1 VIRRP
6 SSTVGFALIAS
17 ALLGAPRESMAHDPA
32 SPTAA
37 PEAERHQVHAVVNDF
52 SLTDQAGRP
61 FRFQTLR
68 GKVVLLTFLYTTC
81 SDVCPLLTAN
91 MRALQQS
98 LTARERQD
106 VYFVSVTTDP
116 EVDTPSVLKSYAD
129 RYKVDFSDWS
139 FLTGDQ
145 RSLEPVWKMFGV
157 KVERVAR
164 GLINHTTLTA
174 LIDSKGVMRLVYL
187 NAAPDPK
194 RMLADVRGLLGQQ

>member
-1 VIRRP
+1 
-6 SSTVGFALIAS
+6 
-17 ALLGAPRESMAHDPA
+17 MAHDPA

-187 NAAPDPK
+187 DAAPDPN

>member
-1 VIRRP
+1 LILRIARQF
-6 SSTVGFALIAS
+6 GFVLLAWALFGS
-17 ALLGAPRESMAHDPA
+17 PREGMAHDPA
-32 SPTAA
+32 SPTVASK
-37 PEAERHQVHAVVNDF
+37 AERRQVHAVVNDF

-61 FRFQTLR
+61 FRFKSLR

-91 MRALQQS
+91 MRALQQN

-106 VYFVSVTTDP
+106 VYFLSVTTDP

-129 RYKVDFSDWS
+129 RYKVDFSVWS

-174 LIDSKGVMRLVYL
+174 VIDKKGIMRLAYS
-187 NAAPDPK
+187 NAAPNPETV
-194 RMLADVRGLLGQQ
+194 LADMRSLLSQP